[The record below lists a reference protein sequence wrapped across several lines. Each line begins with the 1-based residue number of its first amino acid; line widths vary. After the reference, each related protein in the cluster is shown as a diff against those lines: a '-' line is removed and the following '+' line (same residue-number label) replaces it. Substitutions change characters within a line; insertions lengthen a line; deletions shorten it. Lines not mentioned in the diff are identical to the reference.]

1 VRRFLVTAMLLGCLS
16 MQAKS
21 DDFSGS
27 ELFDQCTSKT
37 PELRTQCDIWIR
49 GFAAGLSSGQEAASL
64 EPRIC
69 LPDGFTG
76 AQAALII
83 KKFMDE
89 YPQLLHYNAKL
100 VAIVALANEFPCPEH
115 EAD

>member
-1 VRRFLVTAMLLGCLS
+1 MLLGCLS
-16 MQAKS
+16 TQAKS
-21 DDFSGS
+21 GDFSGS
-27 ELFDQCTSKT
+27 ELFDQCMSTT
-37 PELRTQCDIWIR
+37 AELRTQCDIWIS
-49 GFAAGLSSGQEAASL
+49 GFAAGLSSGQEAAFL
-64 EPRIC
+64 QPRIC

-83 KKFMDE
+83 KKFMNE
-89 YPQLLHYNAKL
+89 YPQLLHYNADL